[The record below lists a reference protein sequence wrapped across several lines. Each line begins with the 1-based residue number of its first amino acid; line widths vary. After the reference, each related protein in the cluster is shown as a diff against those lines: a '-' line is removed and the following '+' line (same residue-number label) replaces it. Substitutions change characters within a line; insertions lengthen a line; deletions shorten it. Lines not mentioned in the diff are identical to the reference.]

1 VQKRCLSIFI
11 SAFLAILFVSATY
24 YETDDSLARSEKEL
38 IVETPLWCFE
48 QTTKYFWEITE
59 AIGCMKE
66 EQSLGS
72 KQITAPSEDV
82 FELNSKV
89 RTRFLAAQAQA
100 ELEGVDIYISSG
112 YRSKERQLVLF
123 NEAVKKYKTVEE
135 ASKWVLPPDLSHHPK
150 GIALDVNYP
159 MGQLGAQWLEVNGY
173 KFGLCRVYENE
184 WWHFEPSVAP
194 GQQCPA
200 LVANAL
206 TPLN

>member
-1 VQKRCLSIFI
+1 VQKRYLSIFI
-11 SAFLAILFVSATY
+11 SVFLAILFVSAIY
-24 YETDDSLARSEKEL
+24 YETDDSLARSEREL

-48 QTTKYFWEITE
+48 QTTNYFWESTE
-59 AIGCMKE
+59 KIGCMIE
-66 EQSLGS
+66 EQSLGAT
-72 KQITAPSEDV
+72 QITVPSEDV
-82 FELNSKV
+82 FDLNSKV
-89 RTRFLAAQAQA
+89 KTRFLAAKAQA
-100 ELEGVDIYISSG
+100 ELAGVDIYITSG

-159 MGQLGAQWLEVNGY
+159 MGQPGAKWLEINGY

-194 GQQCPA
+194 GQGCPA

>member
-1 VQKRCLSIFI
+1 VQKRYLSIFI
-11 SAFLAILFVSATY
+11 SAFLAILFISAIY
-24 YETDDSLARSEKEL
+24 YETDDSLARSEREL

-48 QTTKYFWEITE
+48 QTTNYFWESTE
-59 AIGCMKE
+59 IIGCMKE

-72 KQITAPSEDV
+72 TQITAPSEDV
-82 FELNSKV
+82 FDLNSKV
-89 RTRFLAAQAQA
+89 KIRFLAAQAQA
-100 ELEGVDIYISSG
+100 ELEGVDIYITSG
-112 YRSKERQLVLF
+112 YRSKDRQLVLF
-123 NEAVKKYKTVEE
+123 NEAVKKYKSVEE

-159 MGQLGAQWLEVNGY
+159 TGPAGAQWLEVNGY

-184 WWHFEPSVAP
+184 WWHFEPLVAP
-194 GQQCPA
+194 GQGCPA